1 MRMRNTTWDGTFEA
15 RLACGYLREDVLE
28 AAQASPWPEAP
39 ELPQAIGRLRLRTL
53 GR

>member
-1 MRMRNTTWDGTFEA
+1 MHVRNTTWDGTFES

-28 AAQASPWPEAP
+28 AAQVSPWRDAP
-39 ELPQAIGRLRLRTL
+39 ELPQAIGRLHRRTL